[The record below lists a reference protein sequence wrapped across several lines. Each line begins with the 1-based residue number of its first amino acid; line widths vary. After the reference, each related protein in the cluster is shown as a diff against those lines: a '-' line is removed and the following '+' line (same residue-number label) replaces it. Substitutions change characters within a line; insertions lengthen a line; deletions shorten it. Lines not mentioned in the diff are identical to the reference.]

1 MQFFLTLVKGYKMK
15 YQVTVKTQNS
25 TEEFI
30 TNVDAKSEWNATSVA
45 MADFLKTRKLSGE
58 LVMYKVKDQS
68 GNLLISQF

>member
-30 TNVDAKSEWNATSVA
+30 TDVDAKSEWSATSVA

>member
-1 MQFFLTLVKGYKMK
+1 MK

-30 TNVDAKSEWNATSVA
+30 TDVDAKSEWSATSVA